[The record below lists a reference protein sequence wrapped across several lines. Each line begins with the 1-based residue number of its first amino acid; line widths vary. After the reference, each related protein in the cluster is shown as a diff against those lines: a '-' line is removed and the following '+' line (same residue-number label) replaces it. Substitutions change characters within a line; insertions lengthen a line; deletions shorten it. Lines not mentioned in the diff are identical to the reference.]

1 MFYDF
6 NLYDFL
12 MSTILYTQEWS
23 NTDSSDVRI
32 RVHNT
37 DLEVQKS
44 FKSSP
49 RSFHD
54 SIPVKYSLSIYPVGF
69 TAAGGKTVAILE
81 LSQPFYGDCG

>member
-23 NTDSSDVRI
+23 NTDSSVLRI

-37 DLEVQKS
+37 DLEVQEK
-44 FKSSP
+44 F
-49 RSFHD
+49 
-54 SIPVKYSLSIYPVGF
+54 
-69 TAAGGKTVAILE
+69 
-81 LSQPFYGDCG
+81 